1 MPAAKARKG
10 PVTTSESNSLPDRGR
25 LRPAYETT
33 QEEAHRAMPDGSD
46 QFEGTGRRSAGE
58 LGTDTPARGTDD
70 FRALERRAYDEYG
83 LTDNSRMGR

>member
-1 MPAAKARKG
+1 
-10 PVTTSESNSLPDRGR
+10 
-25 LRPAYETT
+25 
-33 QEEAHRAMPDGSD
+33 MPDGSD
-46 QFEGTGRRSAGE
+46 QFEGIGRRSAGE